1 MMKITAGLGSI
12 DDYPLYVQAGADE
25 VFAGYMPYSWNL
37 RYGNVYPLNRREV
50 LYYNVSIGTKEDIA
64 ILYEMYKELNVPVTF
79 AFNALYYTQEQYK
92 IIDGYISDI
101 RNIGFGDFIIADIG
115 LIAYLYEKD
124 RQLYDRINVHLSG
137 ECMEYNTKALELV
150 SKYNIRRYIFHR
162 KNTFSQMRECIDYVK
177 KYNKNAEFEAFLM
190 NEKCHYNGSYCNSL
204 HCDELAHLCMIPYET
219 GNYDNSNSISA
230 GRKAKEYI
238 SCIDEDST
246 KSEAAESEDRDV
258 NYIEDEDRDM
268 LEDADVSKDVD
279 RGMLEDT
286 DMPKDVDILE
296 DADISEDE
304 YVPGMSGC
312 GLCAAKTLDEIG
324 ITNLKVVGRGAHV
337 ECMIKDIET
346 VRKTLDILDS
356 MPLDGDEYNE
366 DDNTIYRQRIIDELF
381 DGRCSRNCY
390 YIT

>member
-12 DDYPLYVQAGADE
+12 EDYPLYAQAGVDE
-25 VFAGYMPYSWNL
+25 VFAGYMPYSWNVK
-37 RYGNVYPLNRREV
+37 YGNLYPLNRREV
-50 LYYNVSIGTKEDIA
+50 LYYNVSIGTKEDVA
-64 ILYEMYKELNVPVTF
+64 ILYEMYRELNVPVTF

-92 IIDGYISDI
+92 IIDEYISDI

-177 KYNKNAEFEAFLM
+177 KYNKNAEFEAFFM

-204 HCDELAHLCMIPYET
+204 HCDELAHLCMVPYET
-219 GNYDNSNSISA
+219 GNYDSSKSISVS
-230 GRKAKEYI
+230 RKAKEYI
-238 SCIDEDST
+238 SCIDEDVT
-246 KSEAAESEDRDV
+246 KSEMAESDNR
-258 NYIEDEDRDM
+258 
-268 LEDADVSKDVD
+268 
-279 RGMLEDT
+279 DT
-286 DMPKDVDILE
+286 DYIE
-296 DADISEDE
+296 DADIDMSEDE

-312 GLCAAKTLDEIG
+312 GLCAAKTLDKIG

-346 VRKTLDILDS
+346 VRKALDILDS
-356 MPLDGDEYNE
+356 MSLDGDEY
-366 DDNTIYRQRIIDELF
+366 DNRIYKQRIIDEVF
-381 DGRCSRNCY
+381 DGRCSGNCY
-390 YIT
+390 YMLLEDKQ